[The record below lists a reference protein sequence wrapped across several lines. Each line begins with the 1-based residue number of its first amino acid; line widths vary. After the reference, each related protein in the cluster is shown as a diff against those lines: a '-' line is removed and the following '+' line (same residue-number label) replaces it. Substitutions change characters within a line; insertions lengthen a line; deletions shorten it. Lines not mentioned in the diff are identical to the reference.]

1 LPSFISHAVAATGIA
16 APFYREGV
24 PARLLVV
31 GAAFAAMPDLDAIGF
46 WFGVPSA
53 GLFGHRGITHSLCF
67 ALVLASSTVLLR
79 YRQGA
84 GPLGPGLVWL
94 FLALATA
101 SHGLLDTL
109 TDGGRGVA
117 LLAPFSDERFFAPF
131 RPIAVSPI
139 GFHGVLSLRG
149 LRIAASEVLVIG
161 LPSVALW
168 IRVWCLRRDRSI
180 PHRV

>member
-1 LPSFISHAVAATGIA
+1 MPSFISHAVAATGIA
-16 APFYREGV
+16 APFYRPGV
-24 PARLLVV
+24 PRRLLIV

-46 WFGVPSA
+46 WLGVPSG
-53 GLFGHRGITHSLCF
+53 GLFGHRGITHSLSF
-67 ALVLASSTVLLR
+67 AVVLATTTVALR
-79 YRQGA
+79 YRKGA

-94 FLALATA
+94 FLLLATA

-117 LLAPFSDERFFAPF
+117 LLAPFSLERFVAPV

-149 LRIAASEVLVIG
+149 LRIAGTELLVIW
-161 LPSVALW
+161 LPSAAAWGARL
-168 IRVWCLRRDRSI
+168 LAK
-180 PHRV
+180 

>member
-1 LPSFISHAVAATGIA
+1 MPSFISHAVAGTGIA

-24 PARLLVV
+24 PTRLLVV

-46 WFGVPSA
+46 WFGVPPE
-53 GLFGHRGITHSLCF
+53 GLLGHRGITHSLCF
-67 ALVLASSTVLLR
+67 AAVLATTTVLLC
-79 YRQGA
+79 YRKGA
-84 GPLGPGLVWL
+84 GPLGAGTVWL

-109 TDGGRGVA
+109 TDGGRGVE
-117 LLAPFSDERFFAPF
+117 LLAPFSDQRFFAPF

-149 LRIAASEVLVIG
+149 LRIAASEFLVIG
-161 LPSVALW
+161 LPAIAAW
-168 IRVWCLRRDRSI
+168 ISTGWLRRNRSV
-180 PHRV
+180 PHEV